1 MTAQHSAAPSRSE
14 LAELIGGLIGAAPT
28 IRAQHKP
35 NRHGDCE
42 VCTLPQGGPVKY
54 PCTLATAADRRLS
67 KSPSA

>member
-1 MTAQHSAAPSRSE
+1 MTAQHPAAPSMSE

-28 IRAQHKP
+28 IRTQHKP

-54 PCTLATAADRRLS
+54 PCTLAAAANRRPSRSLS
-67 KSPSA
+67 A